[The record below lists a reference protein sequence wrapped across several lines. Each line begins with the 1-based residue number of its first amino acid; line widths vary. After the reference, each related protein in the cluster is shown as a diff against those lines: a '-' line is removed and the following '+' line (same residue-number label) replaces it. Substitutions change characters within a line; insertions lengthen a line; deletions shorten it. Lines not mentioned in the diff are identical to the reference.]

1 MNVQRF
7 LLAALCGTLCIAPV
21 AQAQTYPSRPIHLVV
36 AIPPGG
42 APDIAARIVADKL
55 TQLLGQPI
63 VVENKPGA
71 NGNIAAEYVAN
82 SPPDGYRL
90 LLGQDS
96 IFVINPYLYKKMPV
110 DVRRA
115 LVPVSG
121 VATNSFVLAANPSV
135 PAQNLREFIELARK
149 ANPPLTYASGGN
161 GSQHHLM
168 MEMLKQR
175 AGIDL
180 VHVPYKGGAPATT
193 ATLAGET
200 QVMFAG
206 TSVAPQIKA
215 GKLRAIASTGG
226 KRSEAFPEVPTIGE
240 SYPGYE
246 ATIWLG
252 VFAPAATPPPILA
265 RLREEIAKALASQ
278 DVRQRLNDA
287 GGLQPLVVTPAEFAS
302 LIDKDAV
309 KYGKIV
315 REVGITV
322 D

>member
-1 MNVQRF
+1 MKRST
-7 LLAALCGTLCIAPV
+7 LLCCVLAMLAVT
-21 AQAQTYPSRPIHLVV
+21 AQGQPYPARPIHLVV

-42 APDIAARIVADKL
+42 APDLSARILAEKI
-55 TQLLGQPI
+55 TQTLGQPV

-71 NGNIAAEYVAN
+71 NGNIAAEYVAQAA
-82 SPPDGYRL
+82 PDGYTL

-115 LVPVSG
+115 LVPVSSL
-121 VATNSFVLAANPSV
+121 ATNSFLLAVNPAL
-135 PAQNLREFIELARK
+135 PAKTFQEFIDLARK
-149 ANPPLTYASGGN
+149 SKPALTYASGGN

-180 VHVPYKGGAPATT
+180 LHVPYKGGAPATT

-215 GKLRAIASTGG
+215 GKLRAIASSGA
-226 KRSEAFPEVPTIGE
+226 KRPDAFPDVPTIGE
-240 SYPGYE
+240 FFPGYE

-252 VFAPAATPPPILA
+252 VFAPAGTPQPIID
-265 RLREEIAKALASQ
+265 RLRDEIAKALASP
-278 DVRQRLNDA
+278 DVRSKLNAA
-287 GGLQPLVVTPAEFAS
+287 GGLQPLELKPAEFAA
-302 LIDKDAV
+302 LIESDSA

-315 REVGITV
+315 REVGISL

>member
-1 MNVQRF
+1 MKKAMLLTC
-7 LLAALCGTLCIAPV
+7 LLAMLAPIAH
-21 AQAQTYPSRPIHLVV
+21 AQPYPSRAIHLVV

-42 APDIAARIVADKL
+42 APDLSARILAEKI
-55 TQLLGQPI
+55 QQSLGQP
-63 VVENKPGA
+63 VVVDNKPGA
-71 NGNIAAEYVAN
+71 NGNIAAEFVAQ
-82 SPPDGYRL
+82 SPADGYTL

-96 IFVINPYLYKKMPV
+96 IFVINPYIYKKMPV

-115 LVPVSG
+115 LVPVSSL
-121 VATNSFVLAANPSV
+121 ATNSFLLAVNPGV
-135 PAQNLREFIELARK
+135 PAKNFQEFIELARK
-149 ANPPLTYASGGN
+149 SKPPLSYASGGN

-180 VHVPYKGGAPATT
+180 LHVPYKGGAPATT

-215 GKLRAIASTGG
+215 GKLRAIASSGA
-226 KRSEAFPEVPTIGE
+226 KRPEAFPDVPTIGE
-240 SYPGYE
+240 FFPGYE

-252 VFAPAATPPPILA
+252 VFAPAGTPQPVLD
-265 RLREEIAKALASQ
+265 RLRDDIHKALASP
-278 DVRQRLNDA
+278 DVRAKLNSA
-287 GGLQPLVVTPAEFAS
+287 GGLQPLVLSPAEFAA
-302 LIDKDAV
+302 LIESDAA

-315 REVGITV
+315 RDVGITL

>member
-1 MNVQRF
+1 VA
-7 LLAALCGTLCIAPV
+7 LSVLAAVT
-21 AQAQTYPSRPIHLVV
+21 QAQPYPSRPIHLVV

-42 APDIAARIVADKL
+42 APDIAARIVAEKM
-55 TQLLGQPI
+55 TQTLGQPI
-63 VVENKPGA
+63 VVDNKPGA
-71 NGNIAAEYVAN
+71 NGNIAAEYVA
-82 SPPDGYRL
+82 SAPADGYTL

-115 LVPVSG
+115 LVPVSTL
-121 VATNSFVLAANPSV
+121 ATNAFVLAINPSV
-135 PAQNLREFIELARK
+135 PAKTFKEFIDLARQGT
-149 ANPPLTYASGGN
+149 PMSYASGGN

-180 VHVPYKGGAPATT
+180 LHVPYKGGAPATT

-215 GKLRAIASTGG
+215 GKLRAIATSGA

-240 SYPGYE
+240 FYPGYE

-252 VFAPAATPPPILA
+252 VFAPAATPPQIVD
-265 RLREEIAKALASQ
+265 RLREEVHKALA
-278 DVRQRLNDA
+278 DPEVRQKLNAA
-287 GGLQPLVVTPAEFAS
+287 GGLAPLVLSAPQFAA
-302 LIDKDAV
+302 LIESDAV
-309 KYGKIV
+309 KYAKIV
-315 REVGITV
+315 RELKITL